1 MKYLINLLFLLGA
14 AFFLGGC
21 SDDDDPVDTPR
32 LEVSESSLRFGSLAT
47 EQVIQ
52 VTSSEAWKIVN
63 IPEWLS
69 VEPVSGQA
77 GEYEVKIAVIE
88 NTTEVERKVR
98 LVVQAGTEN
107 WNLPVYQLEKG
118 VLETTK
124 KSSSLCIT
132 ILP

>member
-21 SDDDDPVDTPR
+21 SDNGDPVDTPR

-52 VTSSEAWKIVN
+52 VTSSEAWKIAN
-63 IPEWLS
+63 IPDWLS

-77 GEYEVKIAVIE
+77 GEYDG
-88 NTTEVERKVR
+88 
-98 LVVQAGTEN
+98 AGHLHRAGDGESG
-107 WNLPVYQLEKG
+107 EAGRHSG
-118 VLETTK
+118 VCKRGGLHGRGHTGCAQK
-124 KSSSLCIT
+124 R
-132 ILP
+132 

>member
-21 SDDDDPVDTPR
+21 SDNGDPVDTPR

-52 VTSSEAWKIVN
+52 VTSSEAWKIAN
-63 IPEWLS
+63 IPDWLS

-77 GEYEVKIAVIE
+77 GEYEVKVAVIE
-88 NTTEVERKVR
+88 NTTEVERKF
-98 LVVQAGTEN
+98 AGISAGKRSIGDQRKR
-107 WNLPVYQLEKG
+107 VHRF
-118 VLETTK
+118 V
-124 KSSSLCIT
+124 
-132 ILP
+132 

>member
-52 VTSSEAWKIVN
+52 VTSSEAWKIAN
-63 IPEWLS
+63 IPDWLS

-77 GEYEVKIAVIE
+77 GEYEVKVAVIE
-88 NTTEVERKVR
+88 NTTEVERKAWWFR
-98 LVVQAGTEN
+98 QEQKTGICRYISWKKEY
-107 WNLPVYQLEKG
+107 WRS
-118 VLETTK
+118 TK

>member
-21 SDDDDPVDTPR
+21 SDNGDPVDTPR

-52 VTSSEAWKIVN
+52 VTSSEAWKIAN
-63 IPEWLS
+63 IPDWLS

-77 GEYEVKIAVIE
+77 GEYEVKVAVIE

-107 WNLPVYQLEKG
+107 WNLPVYQLEK
-118 VLETTK
+118 EYWRSTK

>member
-52 VTSSEAWKIVN
+52 VTSSEAWKIAN
-63 IPEWLS
+63 IPDWLS

-77 GEYEVKIAVIE
+77 GEYEVKVAVIE
-88 NTTEVERKVR
+88 NTTEVERKSTPGGSGR
-98 LVVQAGTEN
+98 NRKLEFAGISAGKRSIGDQRKR
-107 WNLPVYQLEKG
+107 VHRF
-118 VLETTK
+118 V
-124 KSSSLCIT
+124 
-132 ILP
+132 

>member
-52 VTSSEAWKIVN
+52 VTSSEAWKIWKRKSW
-63 IPEWLS
+63 I
-69 VEPVSGQA
+69 SGRR
-77 GEYEVKIAVIE
+77 Y
-88 NTTEVERKVR
+88 RR
-98 LVVQAGTEN
+98 
-107 WNLPVYQLEKG
+107 
-118 VLETTK
+118 
-124 KSSSLCIT
+124 
-132 ILP
+132 

>member
-21 SDDDDPVDTPR
+21 SDNGDPVDTPR

-52 VTSSEAWKIVN
+52 VTSSEAWKIAN
-63 IPEWLS
+63 IPDWLS

-77 GEYEVKIAVIE
+77 GEYEVK
-88 NTTEVERKVR
+88 VR
-98 LVVQAGTEN
+98 
-107 WNLPVYQLEKG
+107 
-118 VLETTK
+118 
-124 KSSSLCIT
+124 
-132 ILP
+132 